1 MAPPSD
7 RIQREWR
14 FLQLTLFIVAWMFIS
29 PHVTGRWLILALLQL
44 FMLNCVLVTLW
55 ANPEWRRLRGVTIG
69 LWLVSLAGALS
80 SALIESPE
88 SQRWI
93 RVLENLAVAPLL
105 GLVAAGSLR
114 FVFRRGRRSIDEIF
128 ATVVAYLLVA
138 VLFGQLYELVLEL
151 NPQSFNIA
159 AVADRPPQ
167 LVQSDLLY
175 FSFVTLATLGY
186 GDVLPVDETARSL
199 AVVEA
204 VVGQFY
210 VAVIV
215 SVFIGMYTAAR
226 KD

>member
-29 PHVTGRWLILALLQL
+29 PHVTGRWLILGLLQL

-105 GLVAAGSLR
+105 GLLAAGSLR

-186 GDVLPVDETARSL
+186 GDITPKSEMARSL
-199 AVVEA
+199 AVIEA
-204 VVGQFY
+204 LAGMLYIAIFM
-210 VAVIV
+210 ARLV
-215 SVFIGMYTAAR
+215 SMHSDEPY
-226 KD
+226 D

>member
-1 MAPPSD
+1 MTPAIVRS
-7 RIQREWR
+7 QYEWR
-14 FLQLTLFIVAWMFIS
+14 FLQLTLFIVAWMFVS
-29 PHVTGRWLILALLQL
+29 PHVTGRWLILGLLQL

-55 ANPEWRRLRGVTIG
+55 ANPEWRGLRGVTIA

-80 SALIESPE
+80 SALIGSPE

-93 RVLENLAVAPLL
+93 RVLESVALAPLL
-105 GLVAAGSLR
+105 GLLAAGSLR
-114 FVFRRGRRSIDEIF
+114 FVFRSGRRTIDEIF
-128 ATVVAYLLVA
+128 ATVVAYLLLA
-138 VLFGQLYELVLEL
+138 VLFAQLYEVLLEF

-159 AVADRPPQ
+159 AAADRPPQ

>member
-1 MAPPSD
+1 M
-7 RIQREWR
+7 R
-14 FLQLTLFIVAWMFIS
+14 FGS
-29 PHVTGRWLILALLQL
+29 SR
-44 FMLNCVLVTLW
+44 
-55 ANPEWRRLRGVTIG
+55 
-69 LWLVSLAGALS
+69 LAGALS

-88 SQRWI
+88 LQRSI
-93 RVLENLAVAPLL
+93 RVLQNLALAPLL
-105 GLVAAGSLR
+105 GLLAAGSLR
-114 FVFRRGRRSIDEIF
+114 FVFRRARHSIDEIF

-138 VLFGQLYELVLEL
+138 VLFAQLYELVLEF

-186 GDVLPVDETARSL
+186 GDVLPVAETARSL

-215 SVFIGMYTAAR
+215 SVFIGMYTSAR